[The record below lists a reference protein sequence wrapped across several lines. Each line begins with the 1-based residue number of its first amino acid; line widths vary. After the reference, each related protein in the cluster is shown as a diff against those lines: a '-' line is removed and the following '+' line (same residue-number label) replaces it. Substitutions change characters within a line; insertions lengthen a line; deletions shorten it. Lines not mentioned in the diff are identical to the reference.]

1 MAWVLYG
8 FFQGCVGTGLW
19 IIAHECGHGS
29 FSLFPWL
36 NDLVGWTTHSILLV
50 PYFSWKITHARHHRY
65 AGHMGRDTA
74 FVPFTE
80 NEYAKKR
87 GMSIQDVRN
96 IAEDTPLVTL
106 VNLALHQM
114 LGWPMYLLAAV
125 SAGNDSIRH
134 DGEHRHRTKSHFD
147 PMSGLFSMK
156 ERVYVLLS
164 DLGVLAAGWALFHI
178 SSTIGRGDILLL
190 YFMPYLW
197 VNHWIV
203 AITYL
208 HHTHPSVPH
217 YADQSWTFSKG
228 ALCTVDR
235 SYGFIGR
242 HFFHDII
249 DYHVV
254 HHLFP
259 RIPFYKA
266 EEATMAI
273 RPLLGHRY
281 REEKRESF
289 LLSLFKTFQK
299 CTFVAFSPESSGV
312 FHWHKDKM

>member
-1 MAWVLYG
+1 MLLQPPVIDSSHQKEPSLKALKDSIPEFCFYPSVLVSFAYLGRDIAYASALIYCAWHIHLLPSLWLRAMAWVLYG

-147 PMSGLFSMK
+147 PMSGLFSTK

-197 VNHWIV
+197 VNHWIGRCLST
-203 AITYL
+203 A
-208 HHTHPSVPH
+208 P
-217 YADQSWTFSKG
+217 F
-228 ALCTVDR
+228 LC
-235 SYGFIGR
+235 S
-242 HFFHDII
+242 
-249 DYHVV
+249 
-254 HHLFP
+254 
-259 RIPFYKA
+259 
-266 EEATMAI
+266 
-273 RPLLGHRY
+273 
-281 REEKRESF
+281 
-289 LLSLFKTFQK
+289 
-299 CTFVAFSPESSGV
+299 
-312 FHWHKDKM
+312 